1 MTGARACGCRTVRGF
16 TAAESALLKG
26 QGGRVLPIRDVMDVM
41 RNNASSDSKF
51 MMHVFDPEFFN
62 SMQATGLPQCCAGA
76 ARRGAASPARVAARA
91 RVCVRVWWPRCRE
104 RVRRAV
110 SRPQEVACHVLPS

>member
-62 SMQATGLPQCCAGA
+62 SMHAAGFLLNITRECPPSLLMLQGNALLPF
-76 ARRGAASPARVAARA
+76 
-91 RVCVRVWWPRCRE
+91 
-104 RVRRAV
+104 
-110 SRPQEVACHVLPS
+110 